1 MTNAEL
7 AILSLVIESPHYGY
21 EIEQIIE
28 QRGMRDWTE
37 IGFSSIY
44 YLLKKLE
51 KKGFI
56 SNRLEDQPGPG
67 PARKI
72 YAITS
77 EGKNAWRE
85 ATISALSQPQQTYP
99 LIQIGLAGIP
109 GLSRTEAKSALINY
123 KQNLEHRKGY
133 VITRREIQEPLPY
146 HVEWMFG
153 YSLAVIEAE
162 IQYTQKIID
171 EMDGFDGKV

>member
-7 AILSLVIESPHYGY
+7 AILSLIVESPRYGY
-21 EIEQIIE
+21 DIEQIIE

-56 SNRLEDQPGPG
+56 TNHLDYQPGPG

-72 YAITS
+72 YTITPDG
-77 EGKNAWRE
+77 EKAWRKE
-85 ATISALSQPQQTYP
+85 TLIALSQPQPLFP

-109 GLSRTEAKSALINY
+109 GLSKAEAKKALVQY
-123 KQNLEHRKGY
+123 RQNLEEQEKY
-133 VITRREIQEPLPY
+133 VISRRDTQRPIQLY
-146 HVEWMFG
+146 VEWMFG
-153 YSLAVIEAE
+153 YSLAVLRAE
-162 IQYTQKIID
+162 IQYTQQILT
-171 EMDGFDGKV
+171 EMDGSHE

>member
-7 AILSLVIESPHYGY
+7 AILSLVVENPCYGY
-21 EIEQIIE
+21 DIEQIIE

-56 SNRLEDQPGPG
+56 FSHLDQQSGPG

-72 YAITS
+72 YEITPQ
-77 EGKNAWRE
+77 GKNAWQK
-85 ATISALSQPQQTYP
+85 ATLVALSEPQQMYP
-99 LIQIGLAGIP
+99 LIQLGLAGIP
-109 GLSRTEAKSALINY
+109 GLPRDETKAALARY
-123 KQNLEHRKGY
+123 KQNLEQHEKF
-133 VITRREIQEPLPY
+133 VISRMESQSPLPF
-146 HVEWMFG
+146 HVKWMFE
-153 YSLAVIEAE
+153 YSLALLKTE
-162 IQYTQKIID
+162 IQFTQQMLD
-171 EMDGFDGKV
+171 EMEGFDE